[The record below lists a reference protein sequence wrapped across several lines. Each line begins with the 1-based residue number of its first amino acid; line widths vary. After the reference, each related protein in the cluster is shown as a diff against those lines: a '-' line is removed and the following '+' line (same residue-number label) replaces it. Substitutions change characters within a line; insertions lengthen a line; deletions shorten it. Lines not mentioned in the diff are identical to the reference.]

1 MKREADWKMKK
12 QTHWF
17 GPWMDESTFS
27 TLVWDFL
34 FFVSLILTFPIYH
47 SHLCFPQDGGDDEAP
62 VRVLMKADPSCR
74 ESLQAE
80 AEVDPM
86 DGEQTWPTESELLEA
101 EGAERE
107 FTRNSILKWCNW

>member
-1 MKREADWKMKK
+1 MVNVAEISQIKNTGSLVSYLTKCLHFLQDAGEEEA
-12 QTHWF
+12 
-17 GPWMDESTFS
+17 
-27 TLVWDFL
+27 
-34 FFVSLILTFPIYH
+34 
-47 SHLCFPQDGGDDEAP
+47 A

-101 EGAERE
+101 EGAAFLEGSACTARG
-107 FTRNSILKWCNW
+107 